1 MNSYFLGNLSDERY
15 QDGPALTDKVY
26 YPRFYRKVKETD
38 HGNWTQ
44 YTAIVIP
51 DGAAKS
57 KLASDVWGDVDDAD
71 VSLNDFDNMNHP
83 GDASSISEIVKD
95 AKEKNIPVEYMDV
108 IFNIRGQEVKR
119 GSTDLRNL
127 PTGVYIIN
135 GKKYFVK

>member
-1 MNSYFLGNLSDERY
+1 
-15 QDGPALTDKVY
+15 
-26 YPRFYRKVKETD
+26 
-38 HGNWTQ
+38 
-44 YTAIVIP
+44 
-51 DGAAKS
+51 
-57 KLASDVWGDVDDAD
+57 
-71 VSLNDFDNMNHP
+71 MNHP
-83 GDASSISEIVKD
+83 GDASSISEIIKD